1 MRSFPAVELRWPAP
15 PAEDAL
21 ERVLAELDEAHPT
34 AVEET
39 GSGVRVFFGNTSD
52 RARAHDLA
60 RAVAPD
66 IAVTNLDVPDEQW
79 AERSQA
85 MLTPVRVGRFVISPP
100 WHAGDPVELDDRA
113 IGLRRKRFALPAADR
128 SSAL

>member
-1 MRSFPAVELRWPAP
+1 MRSFPAIELRWPAP
-15 PAEDAL
+15 PDEDAL

-34 AVEET
+34 AVEGT
-39 GSGVRVFFGNTSD
+39 GLAVRVFFGNTAE

-66 IAVTNLDVPDEQW
+66 INVTLVDVPDEQW

-85 MLTPVRVGRFVISPP
+85 MLTPVRVGRFVVSPP
-100 WHAGDPVELDDRA
+100 WHADDPVEPDVDRL
-113 IGLRRKRFALPAADR
+113 IVQ
-128 SSAL
+128 